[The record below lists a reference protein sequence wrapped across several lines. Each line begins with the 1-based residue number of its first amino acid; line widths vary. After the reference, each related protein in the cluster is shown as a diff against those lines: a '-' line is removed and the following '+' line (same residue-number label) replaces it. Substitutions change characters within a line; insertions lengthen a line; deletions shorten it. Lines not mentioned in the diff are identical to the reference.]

1 MAKITPA
8 LSQKCGTF
16 IGLDLVWKGI
26 VLPSPRSVVLFITGL
41 VCRTSLSCQNTRV
54 KHVML
59 GYLSYRPHSHGSGV
73 HLPSP
78 TLARAFY
85 PTIVE
90 RGGTDSVFMKYFK
103 KCQDSQEEQNNNNR
117 HSMYLTMKR
126 RNSGTPH
133 TIQPE
138 YGFYLPSY
146 FVCLCVFLIRVLD
159 SNVLSEN

>member
-103 KCQDSQEEQNNNNR
+103 KCQDSQEEKNAAKRTRQHAGNMFSTVCAL
-117 HSMYLTMKR
+117 SMNKSLDLT
-126 RNSGTPH
+126 P
-133 TIQPE
+133 I
-138 YGFYLPSY
+138 
-146 FVCLCVFLIRVLD
+146 
-159 SNVLSEN
+159 

>member
-103 KCQDSQEEQNNNNR
+103 KCQDRKSKI
-117 HSMYLTMKR
+117 T
-126 RNSGTPH
+126 
-133 TIQPE
+133 TIDIP
-138 YGFYLPSY
+138 Y
-146 FVCLCVFLIRVLD
+146 I
-159 SNVLSEN
+159 